1 FLIAFYFFAPS
12 AERAINVAGSYLF
25 PHFYTIEVAPG
36 SVKVR
41 EGQPV
46 TITARIPGI
55 SGGLV
60 PMITVGS
67 GDAARS
73 ARMTAG
79 AKADEFAITLNN
91 ITVSFPYVVNA
102 GSARSKNYLIDV
114 IRPVRVSR
122 IDLRYEYAPGI
133 GLESHTEEDG
143 GDIYAPE
150 GTKVELTIATD
161 KPVARG
167 QLTMSE

>member
-1 FLIAFYFFAPS
+1 MSRALVGAAVGSAAFLVAFYFFAPS

-25 PHFYTIEVAPG
+25 PSYYTIEIAPG

-60 PMITVGS
+60 PTITVGS

-79 AKADEFAITLNN
+79 AKA
-91 ITVSFPYVVNA
+91 
-102 GSARSKNYLIDV
+102 R
-114 IRPVRVSR
+114 R
-122 IDLRYEYAPGI
+122 IHDHAE
-133 GLESHTEEDG
+133 
-143 GDIYAPE
+143 
-150 GTKVELTIATD
+150 
-161 KPVARG
+161 
-167 QLTMSE
+167 